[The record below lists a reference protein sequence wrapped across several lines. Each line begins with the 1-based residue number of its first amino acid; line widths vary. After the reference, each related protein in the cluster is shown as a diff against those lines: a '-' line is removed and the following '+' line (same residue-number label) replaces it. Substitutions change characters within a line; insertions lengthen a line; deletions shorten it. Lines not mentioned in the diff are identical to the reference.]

1 MSLIALTMA
10 LMRLIREGI
19 DDRDRLG
26 QPRAML
32 PEAFGV
38 YGEIQPM
45 MPQLLEPRIYVRV
58 STERRTLAQ
67 TIDQQV
73 ERLTAHV
80 HAQGEALRAEDIFR
94 DDGYRVVSL

>member
-32 PEAFGV
+32 SEAFA
-38 YGEIQPM
+38 
-45 MPQLLEPRIYVRV
+45 
-58 STERRTLAQ
+58 TLGFM
-67 TIDQQV
+67 
-73 ERLTAHV
+73 EK
-80 HAQGEALRAEDIFR
+80 F
-94 DDGYRVVSL
+94 SL